1 MAIIDYR
8 VEDGVAILTWD
19 DKDRPMNVLSG
30 DALAELSAGVEKAV
44 ADDAVKGIILT
55 SGKQGVFVA
64 GGDLQQIESLGSGP
78 IDAAD
83 LLRRSSAVLD
93 QLRRMETCGKPV
105 VAALN
110 GVTLGGGY
118 EIALACH
125 RRILVNQ
132 RHAQVGLPEAGL
144 GLMPGAGGTQRLPR
158 LVGIQSALGLIMQ
171 GKQLAPDKALEQGLV
186 DELVEPKDLI
196 SAAKKWINE
205 DGNATQRWDEKRYK
219 VPGGGA
225 DSVTF
230 AQTMMGSNALTHA
243 NTYGNMPSQQAIL
256 QSVYDGFGL
265 PMDRAGKVE
274 TRQFIRVLQDPTARA
289 MLRTLFFS
297 LQECQKGARRPKDV
311 PRFDVKKVGIIG
323 AGLMGQGIAH
333 VSAKAKI
340 DVVLLDRD
348 LASAQRGKDK
358 VAKTLDRRL
367 QIVGQGLIG
376 QILVVEVGV
385 AAAVHRQFERVEH
398 AAGGRDF
405 DVGIVAVP
413 HHLVAAEARIRLC
426 RIAVLVE
433 IVNRRDLGI
442 VRELM
447 AVLLLAA
454 AQVISARA
462 ADLDAAE
469 YLRRLDELRIGD
481 LLAAENQD
489 QVIAPGLA

>member
-19 DKDRPMNVLSG
+19 DKGRPMNVLSG

-83 LLRRSSAVLD
+83 LLKRTSAVLD

-158 LVGIQSALGLIMQ
+158 LIGLQGALGLIMQ
-171 GKQLAPDKALEQGLV
+171 GKQLAPEKALKQGLV
-186 DELVEPKDLI
+186 DELVEPQDLI
-196 SAAKKWINE
+196 AAAKKWIAE
-205 DGNATQRWDEKRYK
+205 GGAATQPWDVKGYK

-230 AQTMMGSNALTHA
+230 AQTLMGSNALTHA
-243 NTYGNMPSQQAIL
+243 NTFGNMPSQQAIL
-256 QSVYDGFGL
+256 QSVYDGLGL

-297 LQECQKGARRPKDV
+297 PRSARRAL
-311 PRFDVKKVGIIG
+311 
-323 AGLMGQGIAH
+323 AGRRTCL
-333 VSAKAKI
+333 VS
-340 DVVLLDRD
+340 
-348 LASAQRGKDK
+348 
-358 VAKTLDRRL
+358 
-367 QIVGQGLIG
+367 
-376 QILVVEVGV
+376 
-385 AAAVHRQFERVEH
+385 
-398 AAGGRDF
+398 
-405 DVGIVAVP
+405 
-413 HHLVAAEARIRLC
+413 
-426 RIAVLVE
+426 
-433 IVNRRDLGI
+433 
-442 VRELM
+442 M
-447 AVLLLAA
+447 
-454 AQVISARA
+454 
-462 ADLDAAE
+462 
-469 YLRRLDELRIGD
+469 
-481 LLAAENQD
+481 
-489 QVIAPGLA
+489 